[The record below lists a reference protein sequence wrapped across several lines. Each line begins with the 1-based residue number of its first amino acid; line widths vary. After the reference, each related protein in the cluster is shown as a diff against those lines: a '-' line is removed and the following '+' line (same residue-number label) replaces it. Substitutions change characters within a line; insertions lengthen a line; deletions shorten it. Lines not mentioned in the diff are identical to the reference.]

1 MRAAA
6 RLLARAMPRYHVF
19 MGFLSLL
26 CALVIEQ
33 VRPFSGGKRLRT
45 WGGTWIDWVLENFD
59 AGASGQGV
67 VYWSI
72 AAVLPAGVVVAVHW
86 ALALW
91 LGWFSAFVWNVAILY
106 ATLGFRQF
114 SHYFTEVRNALEAG
128 DDETARHLLQSWT
141 GALPA
146 EAGRAEMIRLLVVQ
160 SVVSAHRH
168 VFGVFAWYSL
178 GSLLG
183 LGPAGAVVY
192 RIGAYLHTRAGLAGD
207 AGSRASPAAQRFAH
221 QAWWFLDWLPVR
233 VTALGFAFVGSFE
246 ESIDLW
252 RRWELLRPGDNDA
265 LLIAATAGA
274 IGVQLEAPAAMAS
287 LAPLQGASEPP
298 VSQSG
303 SWQKVPQ
310 VGHLAAVVGL
320 VWRTVVMWLVL
331 LALMTL
337 ARLLG

>member
-1 MRAAA
+1 MAAA
-6 RLLARAMPRYHVF
+6 WPVAPARYHAF

-26 CALVIEQ
+26 FALVIEQ
-33 VRPFSGGKRLRT
+33 VRPFTGGVQLRT
-45 WGGTWIDWVLENFD
+45 WGASWIDWVLENFD

-67 VYWSI
+67 ACWSI
-72 AAVLPAGVVVAVHW
+72 AALLPAGLVIAIHW
-86 ALALW
+86 ALAFW
-91 LGWFSAFVWNVAILY
+91 LGWFSAFVWNVAVLY

-114 SHYFTEVRNALEAG
+114 SHYFTEIRGALESG
-128 DDETARHLLQSWT
+128 DDETARRLLQNWI
-141 GALPA
+141 GQLPG
-146 EAGRAEMIRLLVVQ
+146 EPGRSEMIRLLVVQ

-168 VFGVFAWYSL
+168 VFGVFTWYSL

-192 RIGAYLHTRAGLAGD
+192 RIGAYMQARTGLSTD
-207 AGSRASPAAQRFAH
+207 AGSRASPAAQRFAR
-221 QAWWFLDWLPVR
+221 QMWWFLDWLPVR

-265 LLIAATAGA
+265 LLIAATSGA
-274 IGVQLEAPAAMAS
+274 IGIQLEEPVATIA
-287 LAPLQGASEPP
+287 LAPLPGSAETVAS
-298 VSQSG
+298 QAG
-303 SWQKVPQ
+303 TSWQKSPQ
-310 VGHLAAVVGL
+310 IGHLAAVVGL